1 MTRIKECLDRM
12 GQTQKW
18 LALTLGVK
26 QPSVHDWITGKNKPT
41 AANLQKLAALFHV
54 STDYL
59 LGISTDDEYD
69 EYVELE
75 SACVEPSTPEEY
87 RLLSGFRSLNEAGQ
101 QFILQTLD
109 TAVASNIYKQGDL
122 SLGKEAE

>member
-18 LALTLGVK
+18 LALTLGVR

-41 AANLQKLAALFHV
+41 AANLQKLSALFHV

-59 LGISTDDEYD
+59 LGISTEEEYI
-69 EYVELE
+69 E
-75 SACVEPSTPEEY
+75 SKSVCFEPSTPEEY

-109 TAVASNIYKQGDL
+109 TAVASNIYRQSDL
-122 SLGKEAE
+122 SLGKEAK

>member
-1 MTRIKECLDRM
+1 MNKILELRTKLQMTQDEFAEYCGISRISIARYEAGTKISSANAKKIC
-12 GQTQKW
+12 K
-18 LALTLGVK
+18 ACGV
-26 QPSVHDWITGKNKPT
+26 S
-41 AANLQKLAALFHV
+41 L
-54 STDYL
+54 DYL
-59 LGISTDDEYD
+59 YEDGSDDEYD
-69 EYVELE
+69 DYVELE

-87 RLLSGFRSLNEAGQ
+87 RLLSGFRSLNEAGR

>member
-41 AANLQKLAALFHV
+41 AANLQKLSALFHV

-59 LGISTDDEYD
+59 LGISKDDEYT
-69 EYVELE
+69 ELK
-75 SACVEPSTPEEY
+75 SACIEPATQEEY
-87 RLLSGFRSLNEAGQ
+87 RLLIGFRSLNESGQ
-101 QFILQTLD
+101 QYILQTLD

-122 SLGKEAE
+122 PLGKEA